1 MARMRF
7 NRSKFRRE
15 LRKLTREIEK
25 EAKKEIKKVKVEI
38 PVEYA
43 ITKPE
48 GGGGMTLKV
57 KATKVLQ
64 ALHDRVNGS
73 ITESADL
80 KEISNELGYSKEE
93 FDAIWMYLC
102 RNNWIE
108 GMMGGHAYITVDGI
122 EYLEEQKDNK
132 LSVSPMIQQNIVY
145 GGQNIFAQSE
155 KHAEVNYISND
166 SSRQLIDVF
175 KKKKEG
181 GQWPPSSRI
190 QGPGKIQFPA
200 VSEEGSLNVL
210 VCQWT
215 LLPPA
220 NGIRSAIASWI
231 TPFRDHDS
239 EAFLQPFSHQP
250 PVAPRIVFAPA
261 QQDRLLS
268 QIFIHPARIQLVQ
281 ASAKGPVILLTGET
295 EPLPFGGEGFVT
307 GAAEPPGS
315 APGDRHGAQR
325 GINVT
330 ETSKVTGVHHVLPSF
345 LQAEEPTANGF
356 FGLLLQTP

>member
-108 GMMGGHAYITVDGI
+108 GMLGGHACITVDGI

-166 SSRQLIDVF
+166 SSRQLIEVALKLIEELKKDTSLKPDVR
-175 KKKKEG
+175 EDA
-181 GQWPPSSRI
+181 I
-190 QGPGKIQFPA
+190 
-200 VSEEGSLNVL
+200 VL
-210 VCQWT
+210 VEMVKDQIET
-215 LLPPA
+215 KGQPKPETVRSTLRKLNEIGAYVSNGTALYNLITGFINLLPP
-220 NGIRSAIASWI
+220 
-231 TPFRDHDS
+231 
-239 EAFLQPFSHQP
+239 
-250 PVAPRIVFAPA
+250 V
-261 QQDRLLS
+261 
-268 QIFIHPARIQLVQ
+268 
-281 ASAKGPVILLTGET
+281 
-295 EPLPFGGEGFVT
+295 
-307 GAAEPPGS
+307 
-315 APGDRHGAQR
+315 
-325 GINVT
+325 
-330 ETSKVTGVHHVLPSF
+330 
-345 LQAEEPTANGF
+345 
-356 FGLLLQTP
+356 